1 MSQIFTSSEMK
12 GIPSSYGFFIIFVW
26 GVKSENHKE
35 RGLKNRE
42 KNTKMAQIT
51 TARANQAA
59 LGVITPPKPVP
70 GTPRGDGD
78 VPATSQKRARNNCLP

>member
-1 MSQIFTSSEMK
+1 
-12 GIPSSYGFFIIFVW
+12 
-26 GVKSENHKE
+26 
-35 RGLKNRE
+35 
-42 KNTKMAQIT
+42 MARIT

-78 VPATSQKRARNNCLP
+78 LPATREKPARN